1 MQHSIIKHKQA
12 IRVGFVPNP
21 DSTLPLQVG
30 RTEPKEDSYWN
41 EVKTM
46 KSGRNIDVDS
56 KGTFKWVENLLEK
69 GWKRRFS
76 DGLGLSSF
84 KLSHPSL
91 ELTLSGLHLSE
102 LRLTDRLIRLVG

>member
-1 MQHSIIKHKQA
+1 
-12 IRVGFVPNP
+12 
-21 DSTLPLQVG
+21 
-30 RTEPKEDSYWN
+30 
-41 EVKTM
+41 M

-76 DGLGLSSF
+76 DRLGLSSF

-102 LRLTDRLIRLVG
+102 LPLTDRLIRLVG